1 MAAEQKP
8 ALKMRFCIETNNI
21 LYPSACASG
30 EGAGGRA
37 RERLALTPACPPT
50 HPAFPAS
57 RAGEDKAAKKL
68 LWCSRLVDYTEEAG
82 TEAEDNCVYRQRY
95 AHDQSEKTVVFE
107 DVRADPTLPRTKDQ
121 LCPKCGNREAV
132 FFSSHTPE
140 GMTLWFQCMS
150 CGQKWKDAV

>member
-21 LYPSACASG
+21 LYPSACAPG

-50 HPAFPAS
+50 HPTLSRP

-68 LWCSRLVDYTEEAG
+68 LRRMQVQGQDRDG
-82 TEAEDNCVYRQRY
+82 GM
-95 AHDQSEKTVVFE
+95 H
-107 DVRADPTLPRTKDQ
+107 
-121 LCPKCGNREAV
+121 CGGR
-132 FFSSHTPE
+132 H
-140 GMTLWFQCMS
+140 G
-150 CGQKWKDAV
+150 